1 MKKAIAL
8 LVAAMLLTG
17 LSACGGS
24 TTADAPAKSDGTSK
38 TETNKEEPKPQPA
51 DLTGTWKQTNSNDPS
66 SYMEATISGDTI
78 EVKRLTTSTLT
89 GKMSND
95 GTKLGTDTK
104 SLYWKGTY
112 QAPAAAGDW
121 KWTSQGD
128 TETMA
133 SALLASQDA
142 TKDFTYS
149 EADGVSW
156 ETTALGTTITVK
168 TVKQ

>member
-78 EVKRLTTSTLT
+78 EVQEPLLEGHLSGTGRSRRLEMDQP
-89 GKMSND
+89 GRHRD
-95 GTKLGTDTK
+95 HG
-104 SLYWKGTY
+104 
-112 QAPAAAGDW
+112 QRAPRLAGCH
-121 KWTSQGD
+121 QG
-128 TETMA
+128 
-133 SALLASQDA
+133 LHLQ
-142 TKDFTYS
+142 
-149 EADGVSW
+149 
-156 ETTALGTTITVK
+156 
-168 TVKQ
+168 